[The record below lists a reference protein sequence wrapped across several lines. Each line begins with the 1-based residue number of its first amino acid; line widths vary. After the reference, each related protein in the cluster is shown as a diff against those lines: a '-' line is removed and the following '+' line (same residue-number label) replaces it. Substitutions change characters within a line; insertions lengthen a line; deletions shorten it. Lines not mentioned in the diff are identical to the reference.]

1 MKQTIRLVECPR
13 DAMQGWK
20 TFIPTSTKVEYLSSL
35 LKVGFDTIDCG
46 SFVSAQAIPQMAD
59 TKEVLDQLDKY
70 GPSKLLTIVANI
82 RGAEEASAHEKVDVL
97 GFPFSLSETF
107 QQRNA
112 NSSVAEAFDRLK
124 AIRDISAARGKA
136 LVAYLSMG
144 FGNPYGDHY
153 SKELVMEWAEKITAL
168 GVDIVSLADTVG
180 TATPELVE
188 ELCISVIAVTGASK
202 FGLHLHSTPDTWH
215 AKVTAAYEAGCLRFD
230 GAIMGVGGC
239 PMAADDLTGNLDT
252 LSLIGYFTSRNT
264 LQSIN
269 HLLLR
274 NCVQQAREIFSF
286 DQ

>member
-1 MKQTIRLVECPR
+1 MKKTVRLVECPR

-20 TFIPTSTKVEYLSSL
+20 TLIPTSTKIEYLSSL

-46 SFVSAQAIPQMAD
+46 SFVSAKAIPQLAD

-70 GPSKLLTIVANI
+70 GPSKLLTIVANL
-82 RGAEEASAHEKVDVL
+82 RGAEEASAHEKIDVL
-97 GFPFSLSETF
+97 GFPFSISETF

-124 AIRDISAARGKA
+124 AIRDVSAKRGKA

-144 FGNPYGDHY
+144 FGNPYGDPY
-153 SKELVMEWAEKITAL
+153 SKDLVMEWAGKITAL
-168 GVDIVSLADTVG
+168 GVEIVSLADTAG
-180 TATPELVE
+180 TASPELVKD
-188 ELCISVIAVTGASK
+188 LCTSVIEVTGAQK

-230 GAIMGVGGC
+230 GAILGVGGC
-239 PMAADDLTGNLDT
+239 PMASDDLTGNLDT

-264 LQSIN
+264 LQPIN

-274 NCVQQAREIFSF
+274 NCVKQAKAIFSAH
-286 DQ
+286 Q